1 MNEVL
6 MSGFNELSEEQ
17 KSLVVSYVMNKDN
30 WAKFVNKK
38 PKNVEEPPPPPQQQ
52 QQQQQQQQKPFQQ
65 SDSNQGNDSKTFSD
79 QLNAVTI
86 NTSSTSLVMK
96 AKQSFEL
103 R

>member
-38 PKNVEEPPPPPQQQ
+38 PKNVEEQQQ